1 MGLISRNSRT
11 VIDSIGFP
19 SEFSTKVE
27 VRAIRR

>member
-1 MGLISRNSRT
+1 LRT